1 MKQITKGN
9 PHCASCILTR
19 FAIFAGPKIWVCC
32 IQKGKCFLKFLCI
45 FCLSVSCKK
54 CMKSTQGI
62 FQGWLTY
69 DGCSL
74 DILSACDMVI
84 WDALLEVLHIFCWLL
99 WAKWG
104 VGLKWASEALNL
116 GIIIFVCY
124 RIQSKIEMHYIS
136 SLPSKFLIVSFW

>member
-1 MKQITKGN
+1 MSTIFSKLISIYLFLKKYTPIGN
-9 PHCASCILTR
+9 LWVGNETNYQRKSPLCLLHTYKICYFPGL
-19 FAIFAGPKIWVCC
+19 KIWVCC

-104 VGLKWASEALNL
+104 VGLKWAS
-116 GIIIFVCY
+116 
-124 RIQSKIEMHYIS
+124 
-136 SLPSKFLIVSFW
+136 